1 MTDAA
6 ADQPATTVDEGPAM
20 PDLDVLEGIEVELA
34 DVSRAL
40 ERLDE
45 GTYGT
50 CEACGAALP
59 DERLAQAPAA
69 RFCDDHQPVPAV

>member
-1 MTDAA
+1 VTPDPEPISEGPGVVDAA
-6 ADQPATTVDEGPAM
+6 P
-20 PDLDVLEGIEVELA
+20 PDLSGLASIEEELA
-34 DVSRAL
+34 DVARAL

-59 DERLAQAPAA
+59 EERLAEAPAA
-69 RFCDDHQPVPAV
+69 RFCAEHAAAS